1 LFDHQHHLLNLNFIN
16 KKVIDL
22 LLMDFKE
29 RFKGRT
35 SNITK
40 EGIITNLAAPSSNYV
55 MKSTSNA
62 LLNMTNSTSHDQP
75 SQCNSF
81 YSSFPLN
88 SL

>member
-1 LFDHQHHLLNLNFIN
+1 
-16 KKVIDL
+16 
-22 LLMDFKE
+22 MDFKE

-62 LLNMTNSTSHDQP
+62 LLNMTGSTSHDQP

-81 YSSFPLN
+81 ESPFLLN
-88 SL
+88 FI